1 MNTTKCKS
9 CGADIV
15 FIKTPSGKSIPCD
28 AEAVVYIRTEEGKDR
43 IVTGE
48 GATLRC
54 EIVID
59 RQCVNDEG
67 TINGHELVRKQPYET
82 GTGFIPHW
90 STCNAPDKF
99 RKKETKK

>member
-1 MNTTKCKS
+1 MNTIKCKS

-28 AEAVVYIRTEEGKDR
+28 AKSVVYIKTEEGKDR
-43 IVTGE
+43 VVTGK

-59 RQCVNDEG
+59 RECVNEEG
-67 TINGHELVRKQPYET
+67 TVNGCELVRKQPYET
-82 GTGFIPHW
+82 GQGFIPHW
-90 STCNAPDKF
+90 STCDAPDKF
-99 RKKETKK
+99 RKRR